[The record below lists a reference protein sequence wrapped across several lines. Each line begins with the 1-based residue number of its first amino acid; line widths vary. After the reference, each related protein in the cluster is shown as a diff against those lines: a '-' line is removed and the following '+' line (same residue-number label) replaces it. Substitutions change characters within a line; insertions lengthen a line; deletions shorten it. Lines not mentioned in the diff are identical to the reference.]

1 MARVCASF
9 AMEQV
14 NNDGTGQEYHE
25 QYMGSAV
32 AGKKKYCDVCKKD
45 VVMGHTHRRC
55 ETCKGKGYL

>member
-1 MARVCASF
+1 
-9 AMEQV
+9 MEQV
-14 NNDGTGQEYHE
+14 NNDVDGTGQEYHE